1 MSQEDIKILLNK
13 LKEEIRSLEVNSV
26 MYQEIISLISDI
38 ENQALLQKDEKEKE
52 EASLI
57 DNIRNYIGEF
67 EVEHPRITNVL
78 NDIMIKLISIG
89 V

>member
-1 MSQEDIKILLNK
+1 MSQEDIKRLLDK
-13 LKEEIRSLEVNSV
+13 LKEEIKSLEVNSV
-26 MYQEIISLISDI
+26 MYREVISLISDI
-38 ENQALLQKDEKEKE
+38 ENQVLLQKDQQE
-52 EASLI
+52 ETSLI
-57 DNIRNYIGEF
+57 NSIRNYIGEF